1 MIAFLVTVH
10 TIVSIALIIIV
21 LLQAGK
27 GAEMGATFGTGGSQS
42 LFGVGG
48 GATFLSKLTTGAAI
62 IFMLT
67 SLTLAYLSS
76 KPLSTSIMPSTVKP
90 INVMPKQAVPQQ
102 GKPAGALRAPTQQ
115 PAKK

>member
-1 MIAFLVTVH
+1 MLVFLVTVH
-10 TIVSIALIIIV
+10 IIVSISLIIIV

-48 GATFLSKLTTGAAI
+48 GATFLGKLTTAAAI

-76 KPLSTSIMPSTVKP
+76 KPSSTSIMPETVKP
-90 INVMPKQAVPQQ
+90 ATLPKESIPQQ
-102 GKPAGALRAPTQQ
+102 GKPAGTVPATPQQ
-115 PAKK
+115 PPKK

>member
-1 MIAFLVTVH
+1 MIAFLVTIH
-10 TIVSIALIIIV
+10 TIVSISLIIVV

-48 GATFLSKLTTGAAI
+48 GATFLSKLTTAAAI

-90 INVMPKQAVPQQ
+90 MNVMPKQAIPQQ
-102 GKPAGALRAPTQQ
+102 GKPAGAIPAPSQQ
-115 PAKK
+115 APKK